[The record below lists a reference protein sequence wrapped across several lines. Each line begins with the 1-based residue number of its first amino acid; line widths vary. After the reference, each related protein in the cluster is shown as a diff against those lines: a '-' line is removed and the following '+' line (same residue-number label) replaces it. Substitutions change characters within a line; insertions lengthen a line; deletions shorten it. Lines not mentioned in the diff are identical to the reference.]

1 MKPEAKV
8 VPINRKIHQTA
19 IVHPGAI
26 IGANVEIGPYSII
39 GENVQI
45 GEGTKIGPHVLID
58 GWTTIGRNNQI
69 HAGAQ
74 LGIEPQD
81 LKFRGEKSFL
91 IVGDNNIIREY
102 ATLSRGTEGGGGET
116 HVGND
121 NLIMTY
127 VHLSHDVL
135 IGSHCVIVSGTAL
148 GGHVVVEDHVTV
160 GGMAGVHQ
168 FTKIGRMAMV
178 GACTK
183 VVKDVPPFVT
193 VDGHP
198 ARVVGINVVGL
209 RRKGVGQ
216 EVREEIK
223 RAYKILYRSDL
234 NVSQAIEQM
243 ENQLQGYPEIDHF
256 IRFIRSAERGIC
268 R

>member
-1 MKPEAKV
+1 LYPETKV
-8 VPINRKIHQTA
+8 IPISRKIHPTA
-19 IVHPGAI
+19 IVQPGAKLD
-26 IGANVEIGPYSII
+26 ATVEIGPYSVI
-39 GENVQI
+39 GENVEI
-45 GEGTKIGPHVLID
+45 GEGTVIGPHVVID
-58 GWTTIGRNNQI
+58 GWTTIGRNNRI
-69 HAGAQ
+69 FAGAQ

-81 LKFRGEKSFL
+81 LKFHGEKSYL
-91 IVGDNNIIREY
+91 VIGDNNLIREY
-102 ATLSRGTEGGGGET
+102 STITLGTEGGGGET
-116 HVGND
+116 RLGND

-127 VHLSHDVL
+127 AHLDHDVQ
-135 IGSHCVIVSGTAL
+135 IGSHCVIVNGAAL
-148 GGHVVVEDHVTV
+148 GGHVVVEDHVTI
-160 GGMAGVHQ
+160 GGLSGIHQ
-168 FTKIGRMAMV
+168 FSKIGRMAMI

-209 RRKGVGQ
+209 RRKGVPQ
-216 EVREEIK
+216 DVREEIK

-243 ENQLQGYPEIDHF
+243 ENQLQGSPEIDHF

>member
-1 MKPEAKV
+1 V
-8 VPINRKIHQTA
+8 IPISRKIHPTA
-19 IVHPGAI
+19 IVHPGAE

-39 GENVQI
+39 GENVRI
-45 GEGTKIGPHVLID
+45 AEGTIVGPHVVID
-58 GWTTIGRNNQI
+58 GWTTIGRNNRI
-69 HAGAQ
+69 YAGVQ

-81 LKFRGEKSFL
+81 LKFQGEQSYL
-91 IVGDNNIIREY
+91 VIGDHNRIREY
-102 ATLSRGTEGGGGET
+102 ATITRGTEGGGGET
-116 HVGND
+116 RLGND
-121 NLIMTY
+121 NLVMTY
-127 VHLSHDVL
+127 AHVDHDCQV
-135 IGSHCVIVSGTAL
+135 GSHCVIVHGAAL
-148 GGHVVVEDHVTV
+148 GGHVVIEDHVTV
-160 GGMAGVHQ
+160 GGLAGIHQ
-168 FTKIGRMAMV
+168 FTKIGRMAMI

-209 RRKGVGQ
+209 RRKGVPQ
-216 EVREEIK
+216 EVRAEVK

-234 NVSQAIEQM
+234 NVTQAIEQM
-243 ENQLQGYPEIDHF
+243 ENQLEGHPEIDHF